1 MRSEK
6 SKKGSKNNKAKRN
19 VQTVEK
25 APGRQSK
32 EEIISEEELENRIAI
47 SGDIRLYLTMH
58 LRIFIDGYF
67 HHPKKKKLINI
78 AKYIYD
84 QKVLYIHKHGG
95 YKLMELSSIHAE
107 LAALKKSVEE
117 EYMKEKKE
125 KENRLKSLK
134 ASTKKK

>member
-32 EEIISEEELENRIAI
+32 EEIITEEELENRIAI

-67 HHPKKKKLINI
+67 HHPKKKKLINL

>member
-47 SGDIRLYLTMH
+47 RGDIRLYFTMY
-58 LRIFIDGYF
+58 LKIFIDGHF
-67 HHPKKKKLINI
+67 RHPKKRKLINL
-78 AKYIYD
+78 AQYIYD
-84 QKVLYIHKHGG
+84 QKVLYIHKHDG

-107 LAALKKSVEE
+107 LGALRKPVEE

-125 KENRLKSLK
+125 KREQAEKIKSK
-134 ASTKKK
+134 Y

>member
-19 VQTVEK
+19 VQTVGK

-47 SGDIRLYLTMH
+47 DGDIRLYFTMY
-58 LRIFIDGYF
+58 LKIFIDGHF
-67 HHPKKKKLINI
+67 RHPKKRKLINL
-78 AKYIYD
+78 AQYIYD

-107 LAALKKSVEE
+107 LGALRKPVEE

-125 KENRLKSLK
+125 KREQAEKLKSK
-134 ASTKKK
+134 Y

>member
-19 VQTVEK
+19 VQTVGK

-32 EEIISEEELENRIAI
+32 E
-47 SGDIRLYLTMH
+47 DIRLYLTMH

-67 HHPKKKKLINI
+67 HHPKKKKLINL
-78 AKYIYD
+78 AQYIYD

-125 KENRLKSLK
+125 KREQAEKLKSK
-134 ASTKKK
+134 Y

>member
-25 APGRQSK
+25 APRRQSK
-32 EEIISEEELENRIAI
+32 EEIISEEELDNRIAI
-47 SGDIRLYLTMH
+47 DGDIRLYFTMY
-58 LRIFIDGYF
+58 LKIFIDGHF
-67 HHPKKKKLINI
+67 RHPKKRKLINL
-78 AKYIYD
+78 AQYIYD

-107 LAALKKSVEE
+107 LGALRKPVEE

-125 KENRLKSLK
+125 KREQAEKVKSK
-134 ASTKKK
+134 Y